1 MNQIID
7 VEYRTLTPLDDKTTE
22 QLTVET
28 NKLWQQ
34 IEFIGNYGTLLAAQ
48 AGARLNVIKSRLG
61 HGQWENWMKENLE
74 FSPRKANSMMKL
86 AEKMADE
93 NSIFSKTQTLAD
105 IGISKVWALLG
116 APEEVAEE
124 VMANP
129 AAQEMSVRDRQ
140 DEIKRLKEENA
151 GLKQKESDDKETI
164 CGLEDMLKEADVL
177 QKHTEDLKD
186 RNESILQKQIQQLEE
201 QLKVYSETPAGS
213 PEQDAEIARLQKEL
227 ENVRANL
234 GKEREK
240 SKALKD
246 SVEEAKKLAAAEA
259 AEQAKQEARTE
270 FEEESRL
277 LTESN
282 RQAAAEIDRLQK
294 LQNGSQDVAE
304 FKVKSDMLQQN
315 FLACMSSIRKVAEY
329 DTYRAEKMRHALR
342 KVMDGLLEKLEV

>member
-124 VMANP
+124 VLSNP
-129 AAQEMSVRDRQ
+129 VAQDMSVRELQ
-140 DEIKRLKEENA
+140 DEIKRLKEQKSQLEDE
-151 GLKQKESDDKETI
+151 KESMASWVKQAEQRQS
-164 CGLEDMLKEADVL
+164 ESEAVL
-177 QKHTEDLKD
+177 QG
-186 RNESILQKQIQQLEE
+186 QIRQLEE
-201 QLKVYSETPAGS
+201 QLKVYSETPAES